1 MYERSIEK
9 INSKNRWIKMQQ
21 ELQKQIEDEEC
32 TFEPKFISSRKNKND
47 LTISH
52 DDFTDETIE
61 S

>member
-1 MYERSIEK
+1 
-9 INSKNRWIKMQQ
+9 MQQ